1 MDGDGDRNG
10 SGGSYLLF
18 VWSTQGYTL
27 QEREGELPP
36 VGGIVEQGEQRYR
49 VSKHAPSPLPGDRR
63 RCAVLHLP
71 SARKFVGGRSKP
83 VPAR

>member
-1 MDGDGDRNG
+1 VVAR
-10 SGGSYLLF
+10 S
-18 VWSTQGYTL
+18 
-27 QEREGELPP
+27 ERVRFDHE
-36 VGGIVEQGEQRYR
+36 
-49 VSKHAPSPLPGDRR
+49 GDRR